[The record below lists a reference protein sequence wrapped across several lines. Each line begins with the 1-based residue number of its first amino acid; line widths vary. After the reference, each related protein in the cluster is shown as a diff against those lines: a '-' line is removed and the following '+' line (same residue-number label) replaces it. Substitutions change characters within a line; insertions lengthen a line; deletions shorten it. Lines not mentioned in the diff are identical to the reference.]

1 MHSDFGQD
9 TQEPRQDTSEPRQD
23 TSGPSMTTPSI
34 EQDI

>member
-9 TQEPRQDTSEPRQD
+9 TQEPRQDTP
-23 TSGPSMTTPSI
+23 GPSMTTPSI